1 MKELKKVEH
10 EKESYSVEQVIE
22 FTLNILNGIMVPPKM
37 AETIGIPIAQ
47 AIGNLEAVKQVMANA
62 KPEGQKEVEKDGR
75 ETDIK

>member
-22 FTLNILNGIMVPPKM
+22 FTLNILNGIMVPAKM
-37 AETIGIPIAQ
+37 AETIGLPIAQ
-47 AIGNLEAVKQVMANA
+47 AIGNLEAVKQVMENA

-75 ETDIK
+75 EADIK

>member
-22 FTLNILNGIMVPPKM
+22 FTLNILNGIMVPAKM
-37 AETIGIPIAQ
+37 AEMIGLPIAQ
-47 AIGNLEAVKQVMANA
+47 AIGNLEAVKQVMANV

-75 ETDIK
+75 EADIK

>member
-22 FTLNILNGIMVPPKM
+22 FTLNILNGIMVPAKM
-37 AETIGIPIAQ
+37 AETVGLPIAQ

-62 KPEGQKEVEKDGR
+62 KPERQKEVEKDGR
-75 ETDIK
+75 EADIK

>member
-1 MKELKKVEH
+1 MKELKKAEH

-22 FTLNILNGIMVPPKM
+22 FTLNILNGIMVPAKM
-37 AETIGIPIAQ
+37 AETIGLPIAQ